1 MNKNSTSLC
10 RAGEPMLLVNFI
22 NARIKTLIMMF
33 LTESERRA
41 AILISYSSSACFSV
55 FLESGLGEIAS
66 FSEDVSVDA

>member
-1 MNKNSTSLC
+1 
-10 RAGEPMLLVNFI
+10 MLLVNFI

-33 LTESERRA
+33 LNESERRA
-41 AILISYSSSACFSV
+41 AISISYSSSACFSG